1 MTIILS
7 INHPINHSTNWTT
20 NHYSNTYLS
29 GLKIAIEDA
38 NDNAPVFVGGESAE
52 ARLVEDA
59 LPETEVTRVRAEDA
73 DSGDRGRVTYA
84 LTQQTPPG
92 KNSVDRTVHSGLN
105 VYEIDA

>member
-1 MTIILS
+1 M
-7 INHPINHSTNWTT
+7 
-20 NHYSNTYLS
+20 
-29 GLKIAIEDA
+29 
-38 NDNAPVFVGGESAE
+38 
-52 ARLVEDA
+52 EDA